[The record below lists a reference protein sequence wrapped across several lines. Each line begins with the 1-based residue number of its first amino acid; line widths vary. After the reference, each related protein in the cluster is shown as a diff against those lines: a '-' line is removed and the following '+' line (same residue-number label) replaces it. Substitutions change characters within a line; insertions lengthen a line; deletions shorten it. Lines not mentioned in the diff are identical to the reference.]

1 MTDAEDYLS
10 AVEGDDPTIAA
21 AQVMDRLAETLKAA
35 DGSATALAELK
46 AAGEALADLA
56 READRPAAVVE
67 TARNEAGD
75 VAQKANRS
83 KDSIIDRIEKETDKV
98 LMDEAADELRL
109 DRMYGLDRYLE
120 HDLERV
126 NIIRSTDKVNDTIL
140 RWEFADGAVIEHD
153 DSVHMHR
160 YEFWEQ
166 LTLETSKSLSPDLAS
181 EQAGEPG
188 EKEDRYRKLS
198 LGPESRPWHYE
209 REFWVES
216 ITDLME
222 ERGTETE
229 RVGPRTAVW
238 EKVQDYIRRSRMVA
252 DRADAVV
259 ESQPHAVRD
268 GDGELSELWI
278 PSSTVGE
285 ICEEWG
291 LTPNALQSELA
302 ARGVDSDT
310 VPGDGISD
318 VFSEDGRAT
327 RYWRLDATHE
337 EVPEPDEVVDELDDG
352 LDRDTAGHGFEY
364 GGEDE

>member
-1 MTDAEDYLS
+1 
-10 AVEGDDPTIAA
+10 
-21 AQVMDRLAETLKAA
+21 
-35 DGSATALAELK
+35 
-46 AAGEALADLA
+46 
-56 READRPAAVVE
+56 
-67 TARNEAGD
+67 
-75 VAQKANRS
+75 
-83 KDSIIDRIEKETDKV
+83 
-98 LMDEAADELRL
+98 
-109 DRMYGLDRYLE
+109 MYGLDRYLE

-160 YEFWEQ
+160 YEFWQE
-166 LTLETSKSLSPDLAS
+166 LTLESSKRLSPDLAS

-216 ITDLME
+216 ITDLLD

-238 EKVQDYIRRSRMVA
+238 EKVQDYIRRSRMVS
-252 DRADAVV
+252 DRADAVA
-259 ESQPHAVRD
+259 ESQPHAVREED
-268 GDGELSELWI
+268 GSLSELWI

-291 LTPNALQSELA
+291 LTPDALQSELA
-302 ARGVDSDT
+302 ARGVDSDS

-364 GGEDE
+364 GGGDE